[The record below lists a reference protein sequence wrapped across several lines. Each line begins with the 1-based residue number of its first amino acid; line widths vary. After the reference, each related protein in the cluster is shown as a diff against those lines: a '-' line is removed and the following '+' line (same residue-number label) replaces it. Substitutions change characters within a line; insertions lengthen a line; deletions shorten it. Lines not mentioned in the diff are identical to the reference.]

1 MKKGSKKYRWNSQKA
16 KCKMIDLNISIL
28 IITLNISGLKP
39 QRDGQIEYQS
49 NTQLFAIFKNT
60 H

>member
-1 MKKGSKKYRWNSQKA
+1 M
-16 KCKMIDLNISIL
+16 MIDLNINIL

-39 QRDGQIEYQS
+39 HKDGQIEYKS
-49 NTQLFAIFKNT
+49 NTQLFAVFKNT